1 MGNSPA
7 EVVERQVDAYNRGD
21 VDGFTA
27 CYSTDVTVIDQTSG
41 RVLASGTE
49 ELGRLYRNVIE
60 KSPDLHCS
68 VAGRLL
74 LDRFVLD
81 REILTGLPDG
91 KELHAVAIYEVVEG
105 RIRRV
110 WMIRESSFFA

>member
-1 MGNSPA
+1 MENSPA
-7 EVVERQVDAYNRGD
+7 EIVEKQVDAYNRGD
-21 VDGFTA
+21 VEGFTA
-27 CYSTDVTVIDQTSG
+27 CYSDDVTVFDQTTG
-41 RVLASGTE
+41 RVLASGMV
-49 ELGRLYRNVIE
+49 ELRRLYRNVIE
-60 KSPDLHCS
+60 KSPGLHCS

-91 KELHAVAIYEVVEG
+91 HEIHAVAIYEVVEG

-110 WMIRESSFFA
+110 WMIRESAFFD